1 MKSLD
6 RRTLR
11 VFFLATVAGAALH
24 FLYTLFPNLATAF
37 LAPVNESLWE
47 HSKLIFWPGV
57 AALLLEQG
65 GSERRTERCAC
76 LLLAVAGML
85 AAGWV
90 YHGLLHG
97 SSLMFDIILYVAM
110 MAVAFLLP
118 ARLSLRKGWSL
129 PLLVATALLGAA
141 ILLFTLL
148 PPNCALFSDPRLTDV
163 WERLPC

>member
-24 FLYTLFPNLATAF
+24 FLYTLLPNLATAF

-47 HSKLIFWPGV
+47 HGKLIFWPGL
-57 AALLLEQG
+57 AALLLERG
-65 GSERRTERCAC
+65 ESERRTERCAC
-76 LLLAVAGML
+76 LLLAMAGML
-85 AAGWV
+85 AIGWV

-118 ARLSLRKGWSL
+118 ARLSLGKGWRL
-129 PLLVATALLGAA
+129 PLLVATALLGTA

-148 PPNCALFSDPRLTDV
+148 PPNCALFSDPGLADV